1 LPRKKKKIYKNIV
14 LRNVKSYDDLPSDI
28 AIRIERGVG
37 GRRTFRYVKQ
47 SICTDIRKDNDENKP
62 WGYVTIAKP
71 SDYEGECGDVY
82 IARIIESDNKWG
94 PLLLKL
100 AIEWASKN
108 CDGLVA
114 DRFRVTEFEY
124 HLWNH
129 LLGNLGGDLI
139 TKPIAPCVNK
149 SSKVWAGR
157 LNIEEDSAATSFIFS
172 SESNMMKDL
181 LKSKRIC

>member
-1 LPRKKKKIYKNIV
+1 LPRKKKKVYKNII
-14 LRNVKSYDDLPSDI
+14 LKNVKSFSDLPEDI
-28 AIRIERGVG
+28 AIRIERGAG
-37 GRRTFRYVKQ
+37 GRRTFRYVNQ
-47 SICTDIRKDNDENKP
+47 SICTEIFKNDSDQLP

-71 SDYEGECGDVY
+71 SDYEGDCGNVY
-82 IARIIESDNKWG
+82 IARVIESDNQWG
-94 PLLLKL
+94 PLLLRL

-108 CDGLVA
+108 CDGLIA

-139 TKPIAPCVNK
+139 TKPIAPCVNR
-149 SSKVWAGR
+149 SSKVWAER
-157 LNIEEDSAATSFIFS
+157 LNIEEDKTVSSFVFS
-172 SESNMMKDL
+172 SESNMMKNL

>member
-14 LRNVKSYDDLPSDI
+14 LKNVKTFDDLSSDI

-37 GRRTFRYVKQ
+37 GRRTLRYVNQ
-47 SICTDIRKDNDENKP
+47 SICTPTDKGEDKP
-62 WGYVTIAKP
+62 WGYITIAP
-71 SDYEGECGDVY
+71 PNEYEGDCGNVY
-82 IARIIESDNKWG
+82 IARVIESDNEWG

-129 LLGNLGGDLI
+129 LLGMQGGDI
-139 TKPIAPCVNK
+139 RIEPIAPCLNK
-149 SSKVWAGR
+149 SSKTWAER
-157 LNIEEDSAATSFIFS
+157 LSLKEEEVASAFVYSDKGKML
-172 SESNMMKDL
+172 EKL
-181 LKSKRIC
+181 LRERRIC